1 MTVQRVCAI
10 CKQIYFIDNGDNI
23 PLCHTCYTEL
33 LDEKKTLKQKI
44 KYLQSIKGI
53 K

>member
-1 MTVQRVCAI
+1 MTVQRVCVI
-10 CKQIYFIDNGDNI
+10 CKQIYFTDNGDYI

-33 LDEKKTLKQKI
+33 FDEEKTLKQKI